1 MRRTFLAMTRLEQDW
16 AADVL
21 TAFTLNGAP
30 GLQAAP
36 GEVDYLGA
44 LRRMR
49 RNSTALAAFG
59 LRIAVWM
66 VAFAPVLLFGRWAL
80 FSRLARREQ
89 SELLTRL
96 LVHKHMLVR
105 ELALLLKLTA
115 AMALLGTASVRARS
129 GYDDH
134 APRPRVEAGA
144 HLHLP
149 LAAAGSAAR
158 DEADER
164 AAS

>member
-1 MRRTFLAMTRLEQDW
+1 MTRVEQDW
-16 AADVL
+16 ASDVL

-49 RNSTALAAFG
+49 RNSTTLAAFG
-59 LRIAVWM
+59 LRVAVWM
-66 VAFAPVLLFGRWAL
+66 VAFAPMLLFGRWAL

-96 LVHKHMLVR
+96 L
-105 ELALLLKLTA
+105 
-115 AMALLGTASVRARS
+115 RARS
-129 GYDDH
+129 GYDEH
-134 APRPRVEAGA
+134 TPRTRIETGA

-149 LAAAGSAAR
+149 LMAAVPPR
-158 DEADER
+158 DDRDER